1 MHGIIKNHKNH
12 KQIVKIVKKKIVNV
26 KNQYKP
32 LEIQPIPFYLIV
44 ICFLL
49 VYTSQA
55 ERNRMN
61 LGVGDVKIGDKANA
75 IVIVLQLTPMV
86 DKDVYLLVSG
96 SRVIN
101 PDTSML

>member
-1 MHGIIKNHKNH
+1 M
-12 KQIVKIVKKKIVNV
+12 
-26 KNQYKP
+26 P
-32 LEIQPIPFYLIV
+32 W
-44 ICFLL
+44 
-49 VYTSQA
+49 A

-61 LGVGDVKIGDKANA
+61 LGVGGVAIRDKPNG
-75 IVIVLQLTPMV
+75 IVIVLQLAPMV

>member
-1 MHGIIKNHKNH
+1 M
-12 KQIVKIVKKKIVNV
+12 IVVW
-26 KNQYKP
+26 
-32 LEIQPIPFYLIV
+32 
-44 ICFLL
+44 FLL
-49 VYTSQA
+49 VSMPRAQ
-55 ERNRMN
+55 RNRMK
-61 LGVGDVKIGDKANA
+61 LGVGDVAIRDKTNG

>member
-1 MHGIIKNHKNH
+1 M
-12 KQIVKIVKKKIVNV
+12 
-26 KNQYKP
+26 
-32 LEIQPIPFYLIV
+32 IV
-44 ICFLL
+44 IWFLL
-49 VYTSQA
+49 VFMPWAQ
-55 ERNRMN
+55 RNRMN
-61 LGVGDVKIGDKANA
+61 LGVGDVTIRDKTNG

>member
-1 MHGIIKNHKNH
+1 M
-12 KQIVKIVKKKIVNV
+12 
-26 KNQYKP
+26 
-32 LEIQPIPFYLIV
+32 
-44 ICFLL
+44 
-49 VYTSQA
+49 SQA

-61 LGVGDVKIGDKANA
+61 LGVGDVTIRDKTNGT
-75 IVIVLQLTPMV
+75 VIALQLTSMV